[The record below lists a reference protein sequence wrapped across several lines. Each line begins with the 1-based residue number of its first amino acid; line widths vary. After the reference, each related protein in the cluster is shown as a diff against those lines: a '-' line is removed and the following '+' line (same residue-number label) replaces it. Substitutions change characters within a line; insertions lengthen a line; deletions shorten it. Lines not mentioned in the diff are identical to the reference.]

1 VELVHKATAVWCPR
15 SAPAS
20 KLPRHRP
27 CQIADCRA
35 VLGVECHRGAVA
47 LLSADPTVPQ
57 LVAGT
62 PPAGHVTSRPES
74 EEPACATAATGWARR
89 TMKRLS
95 WPSPV
100 VLSPWLQA
108 EASPDASD
116 IHPGIARCPSRLLA
130 AVGSAPRDHGGG
142 ASRLSSGP
150 DKPVLTKPGRV
161 LILGRAPLA
170 KPCAV
175 ACQRRL

>member
-74 EEPACATAATGWARR
+74 EESACATAATGWARR

-95 WPSPV
+95 WPSTV

-108 EASPDASD
+108 EASPDAATS
-116 IHPGIARCPSRLLA
+116 IRLSPLSSRLLA
-130 AVGSAPRDHGGG
+130 AV
-142 ASRLSSGP
+142 ASMP
-150 DKPVLTKPGRV
+150 QTDGRH
-161 LILGRAPLA
+161 
-170 KPCAV
+170 
-175 ACQRRL
+175 